1 MKILQIRFS
10 NKTVALML
18 FAILVTAMGV
28 AGGYAIS
35 RTDTRQGLNRNSLE
49 NMPSLETSPVVSTR
63 EIASMVRG
71 ETQTPEKGLHGG
83 TEDSISKVILNVDG
97 MSCSGCVA
105 TIKSSLKRLQGI
117 NEIIVDVVRGKA
129 EVYFNTQQ
137 LTEVDQIA
145 KAITASGYPSRV
157 WKTLSPEQI
166 RAEQDRAAEKSQ
178 YYIASVG
185 IWDITRSEFNTEL
198 GAAKKRYAKVYGK
211 NVLTGPQGKIF
222 LDRLKTQ
229 IVGGL
234 INEGILMQEVKKA
247 DFNFDPGLVK
257 KELDQLVQKHG
268 TSLSGFKELLQEN
281 GYDFDYFIKK
291 LENRI
296 SINQYLDEMVL
307 VKVSNKMERQRL
319 YAAWYKKARV
329 LTDIVYYDKE
339 LERLV
344 QGQGG
349 GGSCCSGG

>member
-1 MKILQIRFS
+1 
-10 NKTVALML
+10 V
-18 FAILVTAMGV
+18 
-28 AGGYAIS
+28 Y
-35 RTDTRQGLNRNSLE
+35 DTR
-49 NMPSLETSPVVSTR
+49 
-63 EIASMVRG
+63 
-71 ETQTPEKGLHGG
+71 
-83 TEDSISKVILNVDG
+83 
-97 MSCSGCVA
+97 
-105 TIKSSLKRLQGI
+105 
-117 NEIIVDVVRGKA
+117 
-129 EVYFNTQQ
+129 Q

-145 KAITASGYPSRV
+145 KAITASRYPARV

-166 RAEQDRAAEKSQ
+166 KAAQDRAAEKSQ

-211 NVLTGPQGKIF
+211 NIPTGPQGKIF

-234 INEGILMQEVKKA
+234 INEGILMQEIRKA
-247 DFNFDPGLVK
+247 DFKVDTGLVK
-257 KELDQLVQKHG
+257 KALDQLVQKHG
-268 TSLSGFKELLQEN
+268 SSLSGFNELLQEN
-281 GYDFDYFIKK
+281 GYDFGYFVKK

-296 SINQYLDEMVL
+296 TINQYLDERVHY
-307 VKVSNKMERQRL
+307 KASNKVERQRL
-319 YAAWYKKARV
+319 YAAWYKNARV